1 MIRWT
6 WCLML
11 VAAAAA
17 FTQSSA
23 ATGLGG
29 FLQRPS
35 TYIAERPSRAVQIV
49 QIWQDGREEWFYGGQ
64 RHRENGPAIVRPDG
78 SNEWWIGG
86 RLISATTQPQIRI
99 RYSR

>member
-17 FTQSSA
+17 FAQSSA

-29 FLQRPS
+29 FLQKPP
-35 TYIAERPSRAVQIV
+35 TYFAERHSRAVQIV
-49 QIWQDGREEWFYGGQ
+49 QIRQDGTEEWFYGGH
-64 RHRENGPAIVRPDG
+64 RHRESGPAIVRPDG
-78 SNEWWIGG
+78 SSEWWIGG
-86 RLISATTQPQIRI
+86 RLISATTQPQHKI
-99 RYSR
+99 RYPR